1 MSFKNSVVFVFLHC
15 TFQSFVY
22 KFLFDRKKKKG
33 EKKREEVITATVT
46 DDKLI
51 TQCNDRSV
59 SQLHLGFNLQFSDC
73 TNWELSQSIKQDWI
87 LEMFS
92 VCLNS
97 LQL

>member
-1 MSFKNSVVFVFLHC
+1 MYITLFFTIDMSFKNSVVFVFLHC

-22 KFLFDRKKKKG
+22 KFLFDRKKKRR
-33 EKKREEVITATVT
+33 KKKEEVITATVT

-73 TNWELSQSIKQDWI
+73 TN
-87 LEMFS
+87 
-92 VCLNS
+92 
-97 LQL
+97 